1 MLLQPDD
8 DAGIAAAIEAARS
21 AMAAGQSPF
30 GSAIA
35 RGGVVVTSTGNTVWR
50 DTDPSAHAEV
60 NAIRAACRAL
70 GTIDLSDCVLYSTC
84 EPCPMCFATAHW
96 ARIPRIVFGARIADA
111 AAAGFNE
118 MALSNEQ
125 MKALAGLRV
134 ELVAGARAAECRG
147 LFVEWRQRAGA
158 RAY

>member
-1 MLLQPDD
+1 MFLQPSDE
-8 DAGIAAAIEAARS
+8 AGIGAAIAAARAAL
-21 AMAAGQSPF
+21 AAGQSPF

-35 RGGVVVTSTGNTVWR
+35 RGGSVICATGNTVWR
-50 DTDPSAHAEV
+50 DIDPSAHAEV

-84 EPCPMCFATAHW
+84 EPCPMCFTAAHW

-125 MKALAGLRV
+125 IKALAGLRV
-134 ELVAGARAAECRG
+134 ELVAGARSEECRG
-147 LFVEWRQRAGA
+147 LFAEWARRAGA